1 MARTGHPPL
10 CPESEMKIRN
20 MIAASAMIAAI
31 ALRAAAGAAG
41 GGVLDQSIGAL
52 FNLRDQ
58 LQSVVMKSV
67 KGVADAMQEGPPAEV
82 AGESTIAYFT
92 RRQRH
97 YEELHSHSHSLVQ
110 AQQHLLT
117 TNLQLLTKLPKD
129 DPRRQEVEREI
140 QDINEGISENRTSRA
155 LYKAK
160 LAEFNKAIE
169 DYHRK
174 QGTPP
179 PQKSRTASDAPSP
192 SPDSPRS
199 QDSSASDVDA
209 AAAAAIG
216 AAIGV
221 GIGAAASR
229 GSPRAERGP
238 RGRRGPDRSSSRCH
252 RNPMTGQVHCGRG

>member
-1 MARTGHPPL
+1 
-10 CPESEMKIRN
+10 MKIRN
-20 MIAASAMIAAI
+20 MIVALAVLAAF
-31 ALRAAAGAAG
+31 ALRTVPGIAAG
-41 GGVLDQSIGAL
+41 GIVDQSIDAL

-67 KGVADAMQEGPPAEV
+67 KGVADAMEEGPPAEV
-82 AGESTIAYFT
+82 PGESTLAYFT
-92 RRQRH
+92 RKQHH
-97 YEELHSHSHSLVQ
+97 YEELYSNSHSLVQ
-110 AQQHLLT
+110 AQQNLLT

-129 DPRRQEVEREI
+129 DPRRQEVEEDI
-140 QDINEGISENRTSRA
+140 KNINEGIGENRTSRA

-179 PQKSRTASDAPSP
+179 PQKSRTSDAPSP

-199 QDSSASDVDA
+199 QDTSASDADA

-216 AAIGV
+216 TAIGV

-229 GSPRAERGP
+229 GSSRAERGP

-252 RNPMTGQVHCGRG
+252 RNPATGQVHCGRG

>member
-1 MARTGHPPL
+1 VH
-10 CPESEMKIRN
+10 MKIRN
-20 MIAASAMIAAI
+20 MIVALAIIAAFALHAASG
-31 ALRAAAGAAG
+31 AAAGG
-41 GGVLDQSIGAL
+41 IVDQSIDAL

-82 AGESTIAYFT
+82 PGESTLAYFT
-92 RRQRH
+92 RRQQH
-97 YEELHSHSHSLVQ
+97 YEALHSNSQDLVQ
-110 AQQHLLT
+110 AQQNLLT

-129 DPRRQEVEREI
+129 HPRRQEVSEDI
-140 QDINEGISENRTSRA
+140 KNINEGIGENRTSRA

-174 QGTPP
+174 HETTPP
-179 PQKSRTASDAPSP
+179 KKSGTTSDTPSP
-192 SPDSPRS
+192 SPDSRS
-199 QDSSASDVDA
+199 QDSSASGVDP

-216 AAIGV
+216 TAIGI
-221 GIGAAASR
+221 GIGTAASR
-229 GSPRAERGP
+229 GVSRGERGP
-238 RGRRGPDRSSSRCH
+238 RGAPRGQDRRPEGSLSRCH